1 MIPAMIPA
9 MIEIR
14 NLAVSYGNIR
24 AVQGIDLDVAEGEIV
39 ALIGANGAG
48 KSSTLRAISGIE
60 KPASGAIRLEGREIG
75 GRPPHEII
83 AAGITQVPE
92 GRQIFGR
99 LSVRENLRLGAFLR
113 PGEEVEAAIDEA
125 VALFPILQDR
135 LEAPGSE
142 LSGGQAQMLAL
153 ARGVI
158 AQPRVLMLDE
168 PTLGLAPKTAG
179 EIFAT
184 IRNLRAG
191 GLTILLVEQNLR
203 QALKIA
209 DRAYV
214 LESGRIVLDGTA
226 ADLAADRHLHAA
238 YLGVSREEPS

>member
-1 MIPAMIPA
+1 ML
-9 MIEIR
+9 EVR
-14 NLAVSYGNIR
+14 SLAVSYGNIR

-48 KSSTLRAISGIE
+48 KSSTLRAVSGIE
-60 KPASGAIRLEGREIG
+60 KPVAGSIRFDGREIA

-83 AAGITQVPE
+83 AAGIIQVPE
-92 GRQIFGR
+92 GRQIFGS

-113 PGEEVEAAIDEA
+113 PGDEIADATADAI
-125 VALFPILQDR
+125 ALFPILQDR
-135 LEAPGSE
+135 LDAPGSE

-158 AQPRVLMLDE
+158 ARPRLLLLDE

-184 IRNLRAG
+184 IRRLRAD
-191 GLTILLVEQNLR
+191 GLTIVLVEQNLR
-203 QALKIA
+203 QALEIA

-214 LESGRIVLDGTA
+214 LESGRIALDGTA
-226 ADLAADRHLHAA
+226 AELKGNRHLHAA
-238 YLGVSREEPS
+238 YLGVSREDTP

>member
-1 MIPAMIPA
+1 
-9 MIEIR
+9 MIEVR
-14 NLAVSYGNIR
+14 SLAVSYGNIR
-24 AVQGIDLDVAEGEIV
+24 AVLGIDLDVAAGEIV

-60 KPASGAIRLEGREIG
+60 KPAGGTIRFEGRDIA

-83 AAGITQVPE
+83 EAGITQVPE

-99 LSVRENLRLGAFLR
+99 LSVRENLRLGAYLR
-113 PGEEVEAAIDEA
+113 SADEIDDAIAEVA
-125 VALFPILQDR
+125 ALFPILQDR

-158 AQPRVLMLDE
+158 ARPRLLMLDE

-179 EIFAT
+179 EIFAI
-184 IRNLRAG
+184 IRRLRAG
-191 GLTILLVEQNLR
+191 GLTIMLVEQNLR

-214 LESGRIVLDGTA
+214 LESGRIVLQGTA
-226 ADLAADRHLHAA
+226 AELAADRRLHDA
-238 YLGVSREEPS
+238 YLGVSREEVPKEEMP

>member
-1 MIPAMIPA
+1 
-9 MIEIR
+9 MIEVR
-14 NLAVSYGNIR
+14 SLAVSYGNIR
-24 AVQGIDLDVAEGEIV
+24 AVLGIDLDVAAGEIV

-60 KPASGAIRLEGREIG
+60 KPAGGTIRFEGRDIA

-99 LSVRENLRLGAFLR
+99 LSVRENLRLGAYLR
-113 PGEEVEAAIDEA
+113 SADEIDAAIAEVA
-125 VALFPILQDR
+125 ALFPILQDR
-135 LEAPGSE
+135 LDAPGSE

-158 AQPRVLMLDE
+158 ARPRLLMLDE

-179 EIFAT
+179 EIFAI
-184 IRNLRAG
+184 IRRLRAD
-191 GLTILLVEQNLR
+191 GLTIMLVEQNLR

-214 LESGRIVLDGTA
+214 LESGRIVLQGTA
-226 ADLAADRHLHAA
+226 AELAADRRLHDA
-238 YLGVSREEPS
+238 YLGVSREDLS

>member
-1 MIPAMIPA
+1 ML
-9 MIEIR
+9 EVR
-14 NLAVSYGNIR
+14 GLAVSYGNIR

-48 KSSTLRAISGIE
+48 KSSTLRAVSGIE
-60 KPASGAIRLEGREIG
+60 KPVAGSIRFDGREIA

-83 AAGITQVPE
+83 AAGISQVPE
-92 GRQIFGR
+92 GRQIFGS

-113 PGEEVEAAIDEA
+113 PGGEIADATAEAT
-125 VALFPILQDR
+125 ALFPILQDR
-135 LEAPGSE
+135 LDAPGSE

-158 AQPRVLMLDE
+158 ARPRLLMLDE
-168 PTLGLAPKTAG
+168 PSLGLAPKTAG

-184 IRNLRAG
+184 IRRLRAD
-191 GLTILLVEQNLR
+191 GLTIVLVEQNLR
-203 QALKIA
+203 QALEIA

-214 LESGRIVLDGTA
+214 LESGRIALDGTA
-226 ADLAADRHLHAA
+226 AELKVNRHLHAA
-238 YLGVSREEPS
+238 YLGVSREETP

>member
-1 MIPAMIPA
+1 ML
-9 MIEIR
+9 EIR
-14 NLAVSYGNIR
+14 SLAVSYGNIR

-48 KSSTLRAISGIE
+48 KSSTLRAVSGIE
-60 KPASGAIRLEGREIG
+60 KPVAGSIRFEGREIA

-92 GRQIFGR
+92 GRQIFGS

-113 PGEEVEAAIDEA
+113 PGDEIA
-125 VALFPILQDR
+125 DATADATAMFPILQDR
-135 LEAPGSE
+135 LDAPGSE

-158 AQPRVLMLDE
+158 ARPRLLMLDE

-184 IRNLRAG
+184 IRRLRAG
-191 GLTILLVEQNLR
+191 GLTIVLVEQNLR
-203 QALKIA
+203 QALEIA

-214 LESGRIVLDGTA
+214 LESGRIALDGTA
-226 ADLAADRHLHAA
+226 AELKVNRHLHAA
-238 YLGVSREEPS
+238 YLGVSREKMP

>member
-1 MIPAMIPA
+1 
-9 MIEIR
+9 MIEVR
-14 NLAVSYGNIR
+14 SLAVSYGNIR
-24 AVQGIDLDVAEGEIV
+24 AVLGIDLDVAAGEIV

-60 KPASGAIRLEGREIG
+60 KPAGGTIRFEGRDIA

-99 LSVRENLRLGAFLR
+99 LSVRENLRLGAYLR
-113 PGEEVEAAIDEA
+113 SADEIDAAIADVA
-125 VALFPILQDR
+125 ALFPILQDR

-158 AQPRVLMLDE
+158 ARPRLLMLDE

-179 EIFAT
+179 EIFAI
-184 IRNLRAG
+184 IRRLRAD
-191 GLTILLVEQNLR
+191 GLTIMLVEQNLR

-214 LESGRIVLDGTA
+214 LESGRIVLQGTA
-226 ADLAADRHLHAA
+226 AELAADRRLHDA
-238 YLGVSREEPS
+238 YLGVSREDLS

>member
-1 MIPAMIPA
+1 
-9 MIEIR
+9 MIEVR
-14 NLAVSYGNIR
+14 SLAVSYGNIR

-60 KPASGAIRLEGREIG
+60 KPAAGTIRFEGRDIA

-99 LSVRENLRLGAFLR
+99 LSVRENLCLGAYLR
-113 PGEEVEAAIDEA
+113 STDEIDDAIADVA
-125 VALFPILQDR
+125 ALFPILQDR
-135 LEAPGSE
+135 LDAPGSE

-158 AQPRVLMLDE
+158 ARPRILMLDE

-184 IRNLRAG
+184 IRRLRAD
-191 GLTILLVEQNLR
+191 GLTIVLVEQNLR

-214 LESGRIVLDGTA
+214 LESGRIVLEGPVA
-226 ADLAADRHLHAA
+226 KLAANRHLHDA
-238 YLGVSREEPS
+238 YLGVTREETP

>member
-1 MIPAMIPA
+1 
-9 MIEIR
+9 MIEVR
-14 NLAVSYGNIR
+14 SLAVSYGNIR
-24 AVQGIDLDVAEGEIV
+24 AVLGIDLDVAAGEIV

-60 KPASGAIRLEGREIG
+60 KPTGGTIRFEGRDIA

-99 LSVRENLRLGAFLR
+99 LSVRENLRLGAYLR
-113 PGEEVEAAIDEA
+113 SADEIDAAIADVA
-125 VALFPILQDR
+125 ALFPILQDR

-158 AQPRVLMLDE
+158 ARPRLLMLDE

-179 EIFAT
+179 EIFAI
-184 IRNLRAG
+184 IRRLRAD
-191 GLTILLVEQNLR
+191 GLTIMLVEQNLR

-214 LESGRIVLDGTA
+214 LESGRIVLQGTA
-226 ADLAADRHLHAA
+226 AELAADRRLHDA
-238 YLGVSREEPS
+238 YLGVSREDLS

>member
-1 MIPAMIPA
+1 
-9 MIEIR
+9 MIEVR
-14 NLAVSYGNIR
+14 SLAVSYGNIR
-24 AVQGIDLDVAEGEIV
+24 AVLGIDLDVAAGEIV

-60 KPASGAIRLEGREIG
+60 KPTGGTIRFEGRDIA

-99 LSVRENLRLGAFLR
+99 LSVRENLRLGAYLR
-113 PGEEVEAAIDEA
+113 SADEIDAAIAEVA
-125 VALFPILQDR
+125 ALFPILQDR
-135 LEAPGSE
+135 LDAPGSE

-158 AQPRVLMLDE
+158 ARPRLLMLDE

-179 EIFAT
+179 EIFAI
-184 IRNLRAG
+184 IRRLRAD
-191 GLTILLVEQNLR
+191 GLTIMLVEQNLR

-214 LESGRIVLDGTA
+214 LESGRIVLQGTA
-226 ADLAADRHLHAA
+226 AELAADRRLHDA
-238 YLGVSREEPS
+238 YLGVSREDLS

>member
-1 MIPAMIPA
+1 
-9 MIEIR
+9 MIEVR

-24 AVQGIDLDVAEGEIV
+24 AVQGIDLDVAKGEIV

-60 KPASGAIRLEGREIG
+60 KPAGGSIRFEGRDIA
-75 GRPPHEII
+75 GRPPHAII

-99 LSVRENLRLGAFLR
+99 LSVRENLRLGAYLR
-113 PGEEVEAAIDEA
+113 SVDEIESAIAEVVE
-125 VALFPILQDR
+125 LFPILRDR
-135 LEAPGSE
+135 LDAPGSE

-158 AQPRVLMLDE
+158 ARPRLLMLDE

-179 EIFAT
+179 EIFAI
-184 IRNLRAG
+184 IRQLRAG
-191 GLTILLVEQNLR
+191 GLTIALVEQNLR

-214 LESGRIVLDGTA
+214 LESGRIVLEGTA
-226 ADLAADRHLHAA
+226 VELAANRHLHDA
-238 YLGVSREEPS
+238 YLGVTREEAP

>member
-1 MIPAMIPA
+1 
-9 MIEIR
+9 MIEVR
-14 NLAVSYGNIR
+14 DLAVSYGNIR

-60 KPASGAIRLEGREIG
+60 KPVAGSIRFEGREIG

-92 GRQIFGR
+92 GRQIFGK
-99 LSVRENLRLGAFLR
+99 LTVRENLRLGAFLR
-113 PGEEVEAAIDEA
+113 SAEELDAAVAEV

-135 LEAPGSE
+135 LNAPGAE

-158 AQPRVLMLDE
+158 ARPRLLMLDE

-179 EIFAT
+179 EIFAI
-184 IRNLRAG
+184 IRRLRAE
-191 GLTILLVEQNLR
+191 GLTIILVEQNLR

-214 LESGRIVLDGTA
+214 LESGRIVLDGTVA
-226 ADLAADRHLHAA
+226 ELAADRHLHAA
-238 YLGVSREEPS
+238 YLGVSREESS

>member
-1 MIPAMIPA
+1 ML
-9 MIEIR
+9 EVR
-14 NLAVSYGNIR
+14 GLAVSYGNIR

-48 KSSTLRAISGIE
+48 KSSTLRAVSGIE
-60 KPASGAIRLEGREIG
+60 KPVAGSIRFDGREIA

-83 AAGITQVPE
+83 AAGISQVPE
-92 GRQIFGR
+92 GRQIFGS

-113 PGEEVEAAIDEA
+113 PGGEIADATAEAT
-125 VALFPILQDR
+125 ALFPILQDR
-135 LEAPGSE
+135 LDAPGSE

-158 AQPRVLMLDE
+158 ARPRLLLLDE

-184 IRNLRAG
+184 IRRLRAD
-191 GLTILLVEQNLR
+191 GLTIVLVEQNLR
-203 QALKIA
+203 QALEIA

-214 LESGRIVLDGTA
+214 LESGRIALDGTA
-226 ADLAADRHLHAA
+226 AELKGNRHLHAA
-238 YLGVSREEPS
+238 YLGVSREDTP

>member
-1 MIPAMIPA
+1 
-9 MIEIR
+9 MIEVR
-14 NLAVSYGNIR
+14 DLAVSYGNIR

-48 KSSTLRAISGIE
+48 KSSTLRAISGLE
-60 KPASGAIRLEGREIG
+60 KPVAGSIRFEGREIG

-92 GRQIFGR
+92 GRQIFGK
-99 LSVRENLRLGAFLR
+99 LSVRENLRLGAYLR
-113 PGEEVEAAIDEA
+113 SADEIDAAIAEA

-135 LEAPGSE
+135 LGAPGSD

-158 AQPRVLMLDE
+158 ARPRLLMLDE

-179 EIFAT
+179 EIFAI
-184 IRNLRAG
+184 IRRLRAD
-191 GLTILLVEQNLR
+191 GLTIVLVEQNLR

-214 LESGRIVLDGTA
+214 LESGRIVLEGA
-226 ADLAADRHLHAA
+226 VAELAANRHLHDA
-238 YLGVSREEPS
+238 YLGVAREESP

>member
-1 MIPAMIPA
+1 
-9 MIEIR
+9 MIEVR
-14 NLAVSYGNIR
+14 SLAVSYGNIR
-24 AVQGIDLDVAEGEIV
+24 AVLGIDLDVAAGEIV

-60 KPASGAIRLEGREIG
+60 KPAGGTIRFEGRDIA

-83 AAGITQVPE
+83 QAGITQVPE

-99 LSVRENLRLGAFLR
+99 LSVRENLRLGAYLR
-113 PGEEVEAAIDEA
+113 SADEIDDAVAEV

-158 AQPRVLMLDE
+158 ARPRLLMLDE

-179 EIFAT
+179 EIFAI
-184 IRNLRAG
+184 IRRLRAD
-191 GLTILLVEQNLR
+191 GLTIMLVEQNLR

-214 LESGRIVLDGTA
+214 LESGRIVLQGTA
-226 ADLAADRHLHAA
+226 AELAADRRLHDA
-238 YLGVSREEPS
+238 YLGVSREDLS

>member
-1 MIPAMIPA
+1 
-9 MIEIR
+9 MIEVR
-14 NLAVSYGNIR
+14 SLAVSYGNIR
-24 AVQGIDLDVAEGEIV
+24 AVLGIDLDVAAGEIV

-60 KPASGAIRLEGREIG
+60 KPAGGTIRFEGRDIA

-99 LSVRENLRLGAFLR
+99 LSVRENLRLGAYLR
-113 PGEEVEAAIDEA
+113 SADEIDAAIADVA
-125 VALFPILQDR
+125 ALFPILQDR

-158 AQPRVLMLDE
+158 ARPRLLMLDE

-179 EIFAT
+179 EIFAI
-184 IRNLRAG
+184 IRRLRAD
-191 GLTILLVEQNLR
+191 GLTIMLVEQNLR

-214 LESGRIVLDGTA
+214 LESGRIVLQGMA
-226 ADLAADRHLHAA
+226 AELAADRRLHDA
-238 YLGVSREEPS
+238 YLGVSREDLS

>member
-1 MIPAMIPA
+1 
-9 MIEIR
+9 MIEVR
-14 NLAVSYGNIR
+14 SLAVSYGNIR
-24 AVQGIDLDVAEGEIV
+24 AVQGIDLDVAAGEIV

-48 KSSTLRAISGIE
+48 KSSTLRAVSGIE
-60 KPASGAIRLEGREIG
+60 KPAGGTIRFEGRDIA

-99 LSVRENLRLGAFLR
+99 LSVRENLRLGAYLR
-113 PGEEVEAAIDEA
+113 SADEIDDA
-125 VALFPILQDR
+125 VAGVVTLFPILRDR
-135 LEAPGSE
+135 LDAPGSE

-158 AQPRVLMLDE
+158 ARPRLLMLDE

-179 EIFAT
+179 EIFAI
-184 IRNLRAG
+184 IRRLRAD
-191 GLTILLVEQNLR
+191 GLTIMLVEQNLR

-214 LESGRIVLDGTA
+214 LESGRIVLQGTA
-226 ADLAADRHLHAA
+226 AELAADRRLHDA
-238 YLGVSREEPS
+238 YLGVSREDLS

>member
-1 MIPAMIPA
+1 
-9 MIEIR
+9 MIEVR
-14 NLAVSYGNIR
+14 SLAVSYGNIR
-24 AVQGIDLDVAEGEIV
+24 AVLGIDLDVAAGEIV

-60 KPASGAIRLEGREIG
+60 KPAGGTIRFEGRDIA

-99 LSVRENLRLGAFLR
+99 LSVRENLRLGAYLR
-113 PGEEVEAAIDEA
+113 SADEIDDAIAEVA
-125 VALFPILQDR
+125 ALFPILQDR
-135 LEAPGSE
+135 LDAPGSE

-158 AQPRVLMLDE
+158 ARPRLLMLDE

-179 EIFAT
+179 EIFAI
-184 IRNLRAG
+184 IRRLRAD
-191 GLTILLVEQNLR
+191 GLTIMLVEQNLR

-214 LESGRIVLDGTA
+214 LESGRIVLQGTVA
-226 ADLAADRHLHAA
+226 ELAADRRLHDA
-238 YLGVSREEPS
+238 YLGVSREDLS

>member
-1 MIPAMIPA
+1 
-9 MIEIR
+9 MIEVR
-14 NLAVSYGNIR
+14 SLAVSYGNIR
-24 AVQGIDLDVAEGEIV
+24 AVQGIDLDVAAGEIV

-60 KPASGAIRLEGREIG
+60 KPAGGTIRFEGRDIA

-83 AAGITQVPE
+83 EAGITQVPE
-92 GRQIFGR
+92 GRHIFGR
-99 LSVRENLRLGAFLR
+99 LSVRENLRLGAYLR
-113 PGEEVEAAIDEA
+113 STDEIDAAIADVA
-125 VALFPILQDR
+125 ALFPILQDR

-158 AQPRVLMLDE
+158 ARPRLLMLDE

-179 EIFAT
+179 EIFAI
-184 IRNLRAG
+184 IRRLRAD
-191 GLTILLVEQNLR
+191 GLTIMLVEQNLR

-214 LESGRIVLDGTA
+214 LESG
-226 ADLAADRHLHAA
+226 
-238 YLGVSREEPS
+238 

>member
-1 MIPAMIPA
+1 
-9 MIEIR
+9 MIEVR
-14 NLAVSYGNIR
+14 SLAVSYGNIR
-24 AVQGIDLDVAEGEIV
+24 AVLGIDLDVAAGEIV

-60 KPASGAIRLEGREIG
+60 KPAGGTIRFEGRDIA

-99 LSVRENLRLGAFLR
+99 LSVRENLRLGAYLR
-113 PGEEVEAAIDEA
+113 SAGEIDAAIAEVA
-125 VALFPILQDR
+125 ALFPILQDR

-158 AQPRVLMLDE
+158 ARPRLLMLDE

-179 EIFAT
+179 EIFAI
-184 IRNLRAG
+184 IRRLRAD
-191 GLTILLVEQNLR
+191 GLTIMLVEQNLR

-214 LESGRIVLDGTA
+214 LESGRIVLQGTA
-226 ADLAADRHLHAA
+226 AELAADRRLHDA
-238 YLGVSREEPS
+238 YLGVSREDLS